1 MLESQLSENP
11 ATSLTPTRSLRLQR
25 ILATILAILTV
36 CLLVAGLVMAADIIR
51 GDLKILKLL
60 LVVAAIAF
68 GCGAV
73 SYSLFRGRGVPSWF
87 LRSLW
92 TMMAA
97 GCIYVCI
104 SEIWKLLRGEHI
116 DFAANILLFGTSI
129 YCCISTFK
137 MFWTPK

>member
-25 ILATILAILTV
+25 ILATILAILTL

-68 GCGAV
+68 SCGAV

-97 GCIYVCI
+97 GCVYVCI

-116 DFAANILLFGTSI
+116 DFAANILFFGTSI